1 MGNDNKSRDAI
12 MRETSTK
19 RREEGAMKREES
31 AEMRE
36 ESKGEQNRAPHVEC
50 NLRKIAT
57 EALFSPSTS
66 PFPSRLGP
74 CHPPMPFSQDIRAL
88 RELNHPYIL
97 KIYDVLEENKKCL
110 AFVAE
115 RVSFSLANA
124 LHRYQNLPAREQPLP
139 KELVEFR

>member
-1 MGNDNKSRDAI
+1 

-19 RREEGAMKREES
+19 KTEEGAMKREES

-66 PFPSRLGP
+66 PIPSRLGP

>member
-1 MGNDNKSRDAI
+1 MGNELTKKYDKEKIHTASGGHECLWKIYRATVKSTGEPASVFVLDLDDLKSLPKNE
-12 MRETSTK
+12 RE
-19 RREEGAMKREES
+19 
-31 AEMRE
+31 
-36 ESKGEQNRAPHVEC
+36 Q
-50 NLRKIAT
+50 LLDIFRK
-57 EALFSPSTS
+57 
-66 PFPSRLGP
+66 
-74 CHPPMPFSQDIRAL
+74 DIRAL